1 MGEENRQDG
10 DLVGERKE
18 LIKNSRR
25 TERDRERRK
34 ESVIWREKQKRFR
47 KGRQRTRAHQTG
59 EGKRE
64 WRGGTFGERDEVSIQ
79 DRQSPRTMI
88 QR

>member
-1 MGEENRQDG
+1 M
-10 DLVGERKE
+10 
-18 LIKNSRR
+18 
-25 TERDRERRK
+25 
-34 ESVIWREKQKRFR
+34 IWKEKQKRFR